1 MSIPA
6 PPLNVVPEAPRPT
19 QPVLTAAW
27 RQLVMLTFDASPDA
41 LVDRVPAGTELDV
54 RDGRT
59 CVSVVGFRFQRTKL
73 LGMPV
78 PFYQDFDGVNIRF
91 YVVRETPEG
100 EVRQGVVFLREL
112 VPQAAMALLA
122 RLAYNE
128 PFECVPMRSEL
139 PAVPPGATQRINY
152 SWHADDAWRHVGAVT
167 SGAPVLPGTDSEE
180 AFICARH
187 WAYTRQRDGSTLET
201 LIEHQPWRVWS
212 KAEPFYELDPGA
224 LKLAP
229 ALRGEPSSVFVAEG
243 SDITVLQPVRLPR
256 QVRTPRQV
264 GTQRR

>member
-1 MSIPA
+1 MSTPA
-6 PPLNVVPEAPRPT
+6 PPLSVVPEAPRPT

-54 RDGRT
+54 RDGRAH
-59 CVSVVGFRFQRTKL
+59 VSVVGFRFLRTKL
-73 LGMPV
+73 LGLPV
-78 PFYQDFDGVNIRF
+78 PFYQDFDAVNLRF
-91 YVVRETPEG
+91 YVVRETAEG
-100 EVRQGVVFLREL
+100 EVRQGVVFLREF
-112 VPQAAMALLA
+112 VPQAAMALFA

-128 PFECVPMRSEL
+128 PFDSVPMRSDL
-139 PAVPPGATQRINY
+139 PPAAPDEPQRITY
-152 SWHADDAWRHVGAVT
+152 SWHFDDAWRHVGAVT
-167 SGAPVLPGTDSEE
+167 SGAPVLPGVDSEE

-201 LIEHQPWRVWS
+201 LIEHAPWRVWS
-212 KAEPFYELDPGA
+212 KAEPFYDMDPDA

-229 ALRGEPSSVFVAEG
+229 ALRAQPSSVFVAEG

-256 QVRTPRQV
+256 KT
-264 GTQRR
+264 RR